1 MRNLFTLLVMAS
13 TLAGCASTLPTCDG
27 KDRRPINVP
36 VQAGI
41 GYPSCDTNVQGGHD
55 EQAT

>member
-1 MRNLFTLLVMAS
+1 MCNLFTLLVMAS
-13 TLAGCASTLPTCDG
+13 ALAGCASTLPTCDG

-55 EQAT
+55 